1 MVFGRAPH
9 QKICDYS
16 GNSVYHSGRAFP
28 CLPTG
33 RTAIPCPV
41 PGAIASMDFRFNPSR
56 KSILH
61 FNKNGKDYVDKH
73 LKLKT
78 LSSDS
83 TSTLTL
89 TSTSTLP

>member
-9 QKICDYS
+9 QKICNYS

-28 CLPTG
+28 VCRQAGLQFLV
-33 RTAIPCPV
+33 RFRV
-41 PGAIASMDFRFNPSR
+41 PSLLRDFRFNPSR

-61 FNKNGKDYVDKH
+61 FNKNGKDYVDKD

-78 LSSDS
+78 LSSVS
-83 TSTLTL
+83 TSALTL
-89 TSTSTLP
+89 TSTLP